1 MSSSV
6 FRWYKVTSNVKNT
19 PFSVPKVLSE
29 PCTIYKRK
37 VDSRIRVRPPT
48 DLLYINVLAMLNS
61 ANFFQVTENPT
72 F

>member
-37 VDSRIRVRPPT
+37 VDSRIRGKGKVYVDPYRF
-48 DLLYINVLAMLNS
+48 ISQKCSVMA
-61 ANFFQVTENPT
+61 
-72 F
+72 